1 MKSNDHKQRFFV
13 RSRPLLL
20 LALAALI
27 PVAIVL
33 GAIGV
38 VVINARKTALEQVLQ
53 ERTTHAAAALA
64 KEVATQIQL
73 LTMLSDSPR
82 LDPPL
87 DRRDFNELANRMR
100 TRIPAW
106 QIIRVSDTRG
116 RVLLSNPP
124 GRAGNGSLV
133 VDGDSN
139 DQLFE
144 TGRPTVGTVMRGP
157 GGMSAFPVRVP
168 VTRDGKTA
176 YALTAVIAAQT
187 LTDVLRGNGLPVTWA
202 AWIESDGGTLMASN
216 VGNVELVGGPA
227 SALRT
232 TPALDGLGYTQM
244 SGGEE
249 LQSFSVPVAGLPWK
263 VTLGMPHSEYEA
275 LRSQTIRLLA
285 LIVGVTGLL
294 SGLALWLFVREW
306 KVRRIEE
313 AAIANWQRMDALGR
327 LTGGVA
333 HDFNNLLMVFQSGVD
348 SIRRR
353 RGDEKRTE
361 QVLTMMVEA
370 VDRGKAMTQRLL
382 SFSRRSNRGAETILL
397 QRSIA
402 RSEELLRQAASDMVT
417 LNVTVGEDI
426 WPVTLDPQALTTALI
441 NIVTNSR
448 EAMQGG
454 GSVTITARNVADLF
468 ADTKKLVGPGVVI
481 TVADDGPGIA
491 EEHWHRVFEP
501 FFTTKGA
508 AASGLGLTQVYS
520 FAERSGGMAVV
531 APGEGRGSAISLFL
545 PRAAGEMPLSAKG
558 DETASPLPHKIL
570 VVDDNPASLQAAR
583 VGVEEL
589 GLVVISAGGGEEALA
604 ILDRERDVE
613 LVLSD
618 VMMPGI
624 NGLQLRDE
632 VRRRYP
638 TLGFSLMTGFSE
650 ELEAGVNAGVPVL
663 SKPFTQDE
671 LRNVLI
677 RAMEGRHPAPENV
690 VQLRRPTSSD

>member
-1 MKSNDHKQRFFV
+1 MKSYDYKQRFLV

-33 GAIGV
+33 GAVGV
-38 VVINARKTALEQVLQ
+38 VVIHARKTALEQVLQ
-53 ERTTHAAAALA
+53 ERTTHAAAAIA

-106 QIIRVSDTRG
+106 QIVRVSDPRG
-116 RVLLSNPP
+116 RVLLSNPL
-124 GRAGNGSLV
+124 GRGESGGLV
-133 VDGDSN
+133 IDGQSN
-139 DQLFE
+139 ERLFE
-144 TGRPTVGTVMRGP
+144 TGRPTVGAVVRGP
-157 GGMSAFPVRVP
+157 GGTTAFPVRVP

-176 YALTAVIAAQT
+176 YALTAVITAQT
-187 LTDVLRGNGLPVTWA
+187 LADVLRASGLPVTWA
-202 AWIESDGGTLMASN
+202 AWIESDAGTLMASN
-216 VGNVELVGGPA
+216 VGNVDLVGGPA
-227 SALRT
+227 SALRS
-232 TPALDGLGYTQM
+232 TPAVDGLGYTQM
-244 SGGEE
+244 GSGEE
-249 LQSFSVPVAGLPWK
+249 LQSFSASVAGLPWK

-275 LRSQTIRLLA
+275 LRSQTIRLFA
-285 LIVGVTGLL
+285 LIVAMTGLL

-306 KVRRIEE
+306 KARRIEE

-333 HDFNNLLMVFQSGVD
+333 HDFNNLLMIFQSGVD

-370 VDRGKAMTQRLL
+370 VERGKAMTQRLL
-382 SFSRRSNRGAETILL
+382 SFSRRSNRGAETVSL
-397 QRSIA
+397 QRSILS
-402 RSEELLRQAASDMVT
+402 SEELLRQAASDMVT
-417 LNVTVGEDI
+417 LDVRVDEDI

-454 GSVTITARNVADLF
+454 GRVTITARNVPDLF
-468 ADTKKLVGPGVVI
+468 TETKKLVGPGVVI

-491 EEHWHRVFEP
+491 KEHRYRVFEP

-520 FAERSGGMAVV
+520 FAERSGGMAVL
-531 APGEGRGSAISLFL
+531 APSEGRGSAISLFL
-545 PRAAGEMPLSAKG
+545 PRAAGELPLSVKS
-558 DETASPLPHKIL
+558 DETASPLPRKIL
-570 VVDDNPASLQAAR
+570 VVDDNPASLKAAR
-583 VGVEEL
+583 LGVEEL
-589 GLVVISAGGGEEALA
+589 GLTVISAGGGEEALA
-604 ILDRERDVE
+604 ILGREQDVE

-638 TLGFSLMTGFSE
+638 TLGFALMTGYSE

-663 SKPFTQDE
+663 SKPFKQEE
-671 LRNVLI
+671 LRSVLI
-677 RAMEGRHPAPENV
+677 RVMEGRHPAPENV
-690 VQLRRPTSSD
+690 VQLRRPTSPD